1 MLTDP
6 WNTCPKPN
14 PIFLQIKGNVSDFKV
29 CAKNYILPK
38 KYYPN
43 LIDFP
48 HKYLNKIQTH
58 LIKKPKTQR
67 HKTCL
72 KDFSKGGC
80 VYINSPLLPP
90 SGCMM

>member
-1 MLTDP
+1 MLIDP

-43 LIDFP
+43 
-48 HKYLNKIQTH
+48 
-58 LIKKPKTQR
+58 
-67 HKTCL
+67 
-72 KDFSKGGC
+72 
-80 VYINSPLLPP
+80 
-90 SGCMM
+90 